1 MARLR
6 SVTSQGGPQTGLF
19 NTLPSEVIVT
29 KRLGSRS
36 SGYVLLGLVLWS
48 FMVGAALWN
57 SQIAVV
63 VTNGVS
69 MNPVY
74 YEGDLVVVAKGDSYQ
89 VGQIA
94 AYPVPGR
101 GFLALHRIIAGDAS
115 GFTFKGDNNQ
125 SIDPYHPTADQ
136 IVGGAV
142 LHIPHGG
149 QVLEFITNPVALGV
163 VAFSLIMFG
172 SNRIRTRRR
181 KRREAMAQQVS
192 AGTKATQSMRALP
205 RQLQIGFSVTAAVA
219 LLALMMAAFAWTA
232 PTQVMTS
239 STTQSGRAMT
249 FSYTADVP
257 QSPAYD
263 GTTVN
268 SPDPIFRNLTNTVD
282 VHMAYVGDP
291 GSMTVNAELSTPS
304 GWHSTVPLSGP
315 TDISQVYAGS
325 VTLELNALD
334 ARAQAAANTTGLP
347 GSPLTVAV
355 VANIQTDSGLFAPKL
370 TLNVAPLEM
379 TISGDPKVT
388 DSKSTPAST
397 LIANTVGV
405 GPFHLGVVTARIL
418 SLVLLLGS
426 LIAAVLLFRIAR
438 RTPPV
443 DEVTRITQRYGPLLA
458 TVEPIAT
465 PQNVPVIEVTEFAT
479 LAKLAERCG
488 QLVMH
493 WSRSDVETF
502 VILDEGT
509 TYRYR
514 TSSASTAADDPRTQ
528 EAIEADRAE
537 DVELGHL

>member
-1 MARLR
+1 MTWGLR
-6 SVTSQGGPQTGLF
+6 GALRNLLLTGVGFLLLLVCGSVASGRVSVVYTS
-19 NTLPSEVIVT
+19 
-29 KRLGSRS
+29 
-36 SGYVLLGLVLWS
+36 
-48 FMVGAALWN
+48 
-57 SQIAVV
+57 
-63 VTNGVS
+63 GVS

-74 YEGDLVVVAKGDSYQ
+74 YQGDLVVVGKGESYQ
-89 VGQIA
+89 IGEIA
-94 AYPVPGR
+94 AYRTPGMKIV
-101 GFLALHRIIAGDAS
+101 ALHRIIAGDAS

-125 SIDPYHPTADQ
+125 SIDPSLPTADQ

-149 QVLEFITNPVALGV
+149 QVLQFITNPIALGV
-163 VAFSLIMFG
+163 VAFALIMFG
-172 SNRIRTRRR
+172 SNRIRTRKR
-181 KRREAMAQQVS
+181 KRRLAMAQQVS
-192 AGTKATQSMRALP
+192 AGNSVTRTVGALP

-219 LLALMMAAFAWTA
+219 LLALIMAAFSWTA
-232 PTQVMTS
+232 ATQILT
-239 STTQSGRAMT
+239 STTSQSGRAMT
-249 FSYTADVP
+249 FSYSADVP

-263 GTTVN
+263 GTTVH
-268 SPDPIFRNLTNTVD
+268 SPDPVFRKLTNTVD
-282 VHMAYVGDP
+282 VQMAYVGDP
-291 GSMTVNAELSTPS
+291 GSITVNAELSTPS

-315 TDISQVYAGS
+315 TDIPNVYASS
-325 VTLELNALD
+325 VTLDLNALD
-334 ARAQAAANTTGLP
+334 ARAQAAADATGLP

-355 VANIQTDSGLFAPKL
+355 VANIQTDSGLFAPKM

-388 DSKSTPAST
+388 DSTSSPAST
-397 LIANTVGV
+397 LIANTVGI
-405 GPFHLGVVTARIL
+405 GPFKLGVMTARIL

-465 PQNVPVIEVTEFAT
+465 PPNVPVIEVTEFAT

-514 TSSASTAADDPRTQ
+514 TSSASTPAVDPRTL
-528 EAIEADRAE
+528 ENSDADRAE
-537 DVELGHL
+537 DVELGRM

>member
-1 MARLR
+1 MLLWSNRPPTKTLALFVVG
-6 SVTSQGGPQTGLF
+6 SVAVFLAIAISTGQIAGVVTSG
-19 NTLPSEVIVT
+19 I
-29 KRLGSRS
+29 
-36 SGYVLLGLVLWS
+36 
-48 FMVGAALWN
+48 
-57 SQIAVV
+57 
-63 VTNGVS
+63 S

-74 YEGDLVVVAKGDSYQ
+74 YQGDLVVVAKADAYQ
-89 VGQIA
+89 IGQIA
-94 AYPVPGR
+94 GYPVPGKD
-101 GFLALHRIIAGDAS
+101 FVALHRIIAGDAS

-125 SIDPYHPTADQ
+125 SIDPYHPTADE

-149 QVLEFITNPVALGV
+149 QVLEFLTNPVALGV
-163 VAFSLIMFG
+163 VAFALIMFG
-172 SNRIRTRRR
+172 SNRVRTRRR

-192 AGTKATQSMRALP
+192 AGTNATRSMRALP

-249 FSYTADVP
+249 FSYSADVP

-268 SPDPIFRNLTNTVD
+268 SPDPIFRKLTNTVD
-282 VHMAYVGDP
+282 VQMAYVGDP

-315 TDISQVYAGS
+315 TDISEVYAGS
-325 VTLELNALD
+325 VTLDLNALA
-334 ARAQAAANTTGLP
+334 ARALAAADTTGLP

-355 VANIQTDSGLFAPKL
+355 VANIQTDSGLFAPKM

-388 DSKSTPAST
+388 DSTSTPAST

-458 TVEPIAT
+458 TVQPIAT
-465 PQNVPVIEVTEFAT
+465 PPNVPVIEVTEFAT

-514 TSSASTAADDPRTQ
+514 TSSAGTPADDPRTQ
-528 EAIEADRAE
+528 EAIEADRAQ
-537 DVELGHL
+537 DVELGQL

>member
-1 MARLR
+1 
-6 SVTSQGGPQTGLF
+6 
-19 NTLPSEVIVT
+19 
-29 KRLGSRS
+29 
-36 SGYVLLGLVLWS
+36 
-48 FMVGAALWN
+48 
-57 SQIAVV
+57 
-63 VTNGVS
+63 

-74 YEGDLVVVAKGDSYQ
+74 YQGDLVVVAKADAYQ
-89 VGQIA
+89 IGQIA
-94 AYPVPGR
+94 GYPVPGKD
-101 GFLALHRIIAGDAS
+101 FVALHRIIAGDAS

-125 SIDPYHPTADQ
+125 SIDPYHPTADE

-149 QVLEFITNPVALGV
+149 QVLEFLTNPVALGV
-163 VAFSLIMFG
+163 VAFALIMFG
-172 SNRIRTRRR
+172 SNRVRTRRR

-192 AGTKATQSMRALP
+192 AGTNATRSMRALP

-249 FSYTADVP
+249 FSYSADVP

-268 SPDPIFRNLTNTVD
+268 SPDPIFRKLTNTVD
-282 VHMAYVGDP
+282 VQMAYVGDP

-315 TDISQVYAGS
+315 TDISEVYAGS
-325 VTLELNALD
+325 VTLDLNALA
-334 ARAQAAANTTGLP
+334 ARALAAADTTGLP

-355 VANIQTDSGLFAPKL
+355 VANIQTDSGLFAPKM

-388 DSKSTPAST
+388 DSTSTPAST

-465 PQNVPVIEVTEFAT
+465 PPNVPVIEVTEFAT

-514 TSSASTAADDPRTQ
+514 TSSAGTPADDPRTQ
-528 EAIEADRAE
+528 EAIEADRAQ
-537 DVELGHL
+537 DVELGQL